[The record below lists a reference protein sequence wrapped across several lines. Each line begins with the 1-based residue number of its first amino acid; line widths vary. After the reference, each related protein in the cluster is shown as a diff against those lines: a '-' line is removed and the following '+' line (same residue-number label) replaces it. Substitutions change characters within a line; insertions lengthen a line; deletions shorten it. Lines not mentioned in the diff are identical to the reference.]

1 MLGTLDKVTETIYV
15 LLMIKSIQRLATAVK
30 GWPHVGLGFTA
41 VSVGNGPFW

>member
-30 GWPHVGLGFTA
+30 GCSQLFQLEMA
-41 VSVGNGPFW
+41 LFGN